1 MSFFVNNN
9 EEEEKEESSSG
20 NGFAVI
26 TGIFSVLFAPVTVV
40 TVAIFLLFM
49 RGLRWK
55 PSVTIFP
62 LAFVFLLMYMFSS
75 NALSTLNGFSLAEIN
90 ENWTSLLM
98 VYIYGCVMIGII
110 TGFIY
115 VLFKAWDL
123 RRYPEYKYIS
133 GWAYDFEYVPTP
145 LEKLRKKRNIKAL
158 KSGAL
163 FDYEKAPIGVIDA
176 PVKSDDLERTV
187 DVKNANKA
195 SIVYRYYSEAMAH
208 TLITG
213 KTGSGKALHIS
224 TKIRTKEHGLTT
236 VGQVRVGDT
245 LYDENGNHTTL
256 LAIYKPMTPDHYE
269 IIFENGEIVKCCG
282 DHLWNIGDVE
292 EEHTFPTRYLYE
304 HFNRKVPFRI
314 SHSIDEIR
322 RKHKIIGIREIH
334 DNPNDYICFTVD
346 SPSKLFLITE
356 SNIPTHNTVTM
367 LSLIQNDVLS
377 GHPVCVIDFKKS
389 PDLIYFLSKWA
400 KENGREF
407 YHFVSGKPG
416 TYKNP
421 NQKDQAT
428 YDPLSTGGATS
439 KADMIL
445 NLRSWDSASEVFKKR
460 TQDVLQSLFFLLER
474 TPREAVPG
482 IDWDSGGLAQFVSA
496 LDLNNFRKMI
506 EYMSKDMT
514 KGNLSAG
521 DIRRY
526 NTLVELYK
534 ELSAKTKSDLKAQI
548 VELLSIARTL
558 IVSNYGDWLATGA
571 SPYHIDL
578 MKIATSQDGP
588 VVLFSFNQQE
598 EPEFAK
604 YIGSIVM
611 SDLSRVSAL
620 KNAKGDTTKFGV
632 YIDEFQTL
640 DPKTVKDNL
649 EKARSSKMYITLS
662 LQSIDQIVSSVE
674 TGDGNAM
681 ANAIIDTCS
690 NFIFHDGSGY
700 DTAEKMSKI
709 IGKSNKYVYRTT
721 SNTRPGIISRL
732 VTVDNAMVSKDIQE
746 DWLVPP
752 SEFQSLESPTSTNG
766 YKATAYIVNKA
777 SDDNRFK
784 RSGGALARK
793 VHVVVASETANGIP
807 PEFKK
812 AIYIEP
818 GKNFEKLQTEV
829 LRDMQDSGIRLE
841 ASIDSSND
849 DGGWTITDVEEE
861 QDLLP
866 GITSSPKLEERVPV
880 EETIAKEETKTM
892 GKENLNSKKE
902 SVKGKTMNSL
912 PSLNEELS
920 NKTQNFNEVK
930 LPSIT
935 LPTINDVSASSQS
948 SKTKENFDIQSE
960 KQVNVTKNKP
970 NSDIEVRNKKTSE
983 SPLDVF
989 NQLKN
994 QKKTQKEKRK

>member
-1 MSFFVNNN
+1 MPFFGG
-9 EEEEKEESSSG
+9 EEEENNHSR
-20 NGFAVI
+20 GFLSVGKI
-26 TGIFSVLFAPVTVV
+26 IFFFMFAPIIIVSVS
-40 TVAIFLLFM
+40 IFLLFM
-49 RGLRWK
+49 RGLKWK
-55 PSVTIFP
+55 PLVTALP
-62 LAFVFLLMYMFSS
+62 LSFFFLILYVFSS
-75 NALSTLNGFSLAEIN
+75 NALNGLSNISFGTLKEDWPLLIFSYLYIST
-90 ENWTSLLM
+90 
-98 VYIYGCVMIGII
+98 MIGII
-110 TGFIY
+110 IGFIY
-115 VLFKAWDL
+115 ILFKAWDL

-133 GWAYDFEYVPTP
+133 GWAYGFEYVPTP
-145 LEKLRKKRNIKAL
+145 LEKMRKKKNIKAL
-158 KSGAL
+158 KEGSL

-176 PVKSDDLERTV
+176 PVKADDLERTS
-187 DVKNANKA
+187 DIKNANKA
-195 SIVYRYYSEAMAH
+195 SVVYRHYSEAMAH

-213 KTGSGKALHIS
+213 KTGSGKALHID
-224 TKIRTKEHGLTT
+224 TPIKTKEAGLTT
-236 VGQVRVGDT
+236 VGEVEVGDT
-245 LYDENGNHTTL
+245 LYDEFGNHTEL

-269 IIFENGEIVKCCG
+269 IYFEEGVIIKCCG

-292 EEHTFPTRYLYE
+292 KGNTFSTRQL
-304 HFNRKVPFRI
+304 FKNFTVNVPYRI
-314 SHSIDEIR
+314 SHSIDGER
-322 RKHKIIGIREIH
+322 LNHKIILMKKIE
-334 DNPNDYICFTVD
+334 DSPEDYVCFTVD
-346 SPSKLFLITE
+346 SPSRLFLVTE
-356 SNIPTHNTVTM
+356 ANIPTHNTVTM
-367 LSLIQNDVLS
+367 LSLVQNDILA
-377 GHPVCVIDFKKS
+377 GHPICLIDFKKS

-421 NQKDQAT
+421 NKDNQAT

-474 TPREAVPG
+474 TPKELVPG
-482 IDWDSGGLAQFVSA
+482 IEWNNGGLAQFVSA
-496 LDLNNFRKMI
+496 LDLDNFRKMI
-506 EYMSKDMT
+506 EVMSKDMT
-514 KGNLSAG
+514 AKRLSEG

-548 VELLSIARTL
+548 TELLSIARTL

-571 SPYHIDL
+571 SDYHIDL
-578 MKIATSQDGP
+578 MEIATSQDAP

-640 DPKTVKDNL
+640 DPRTVKDNL

-674 TGDGNAM
+674 TGDGTAM

-709 IGKSNKYVYRTT
+709 IGKSNMYVYRTA
-721 SNTRPGIISRL
+721 SKTRPGMISRL
-732 VTVDNAMVSKDIQE
+732 MTVDNATVSKDIQE

-752 SEFQSLESPTSTNG
+752 SEFQSLESPTDTNG
-766 YKATAYIVNKA
+766 YKATAYVVNKA
-777 SDDNRFK
+777 SDDSRFK

-793 VHVVVASETANGIP
+793 IHVVVAEETARGIP

-812 AIYIEP
+812 AIYVEQGSQKGLNSFAQIQREVNHDYTPNLEDGDWAIEDI
-818 GKNFEKLQTEV
+818 EEMEELTEENNEIYV
-829 LRDMQDSGIRLE
+829 EAVENELLASMQEGLE
-841 ASIDSSND
+841 DLGPKPLVSENQEPNDITHVNNIVEDDSS
-849 DGGWTITDVEEE
+849 
-861 QDLLP
+861 QL
-866 GITSSPKLEERVPV
+866 
-880 EETIAKEETKTM
+880 
-892 GKENLNSKKE
+892 
-902 SVKGKTMNSL
+902 
-912 PSLNEELS
+912 
-920 NKTQNFNEVK
+920 
-930 LPSIT
+930 
-935 LPTINDVSASSQS
+935 
-948 SKTKENFDIQSE
+948 DI
-960 KQVNVTKNKP
+960 
-970 NSDIEVRNKKTSE
+970 
-983 SPLDVF
+983 F
-989 NQLKN
+989 NQLRV
-994 QKKTQKEKRK
+994 KKQTKKDAPKETKESTVENRSKPKTDEFKLPDLD